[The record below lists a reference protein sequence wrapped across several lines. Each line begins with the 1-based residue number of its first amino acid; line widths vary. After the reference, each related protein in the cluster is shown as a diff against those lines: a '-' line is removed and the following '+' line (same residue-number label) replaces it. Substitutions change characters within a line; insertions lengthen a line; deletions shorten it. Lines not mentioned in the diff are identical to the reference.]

1 MEVQQCEEVAGEDPY
16 PAYSEL
22 EVSWGN
28 LMIDAIDRE
37 DVTIYYYE
45 FLILILM
52 MTAMIKFEYK

>member
-1 MEVQQCEEVAGEDPY
+1 MAGEDPY

-52 MTAMIKFEYK
+52 MTAMIKCEYK